1 MTTSTTV
8 RLVETVRDAWQGLPR
23 VLPTESK
30 VSFVQRLLDAGFRR
44 VDVGSFVSPS
54 RVPSMADTG
63 ELLARLRVPAAATL
77 TALVASESGLE
88 RLLAVS
94 AAGAGAAA
102 GSADGVS
109 GGAPVVREV
118 LYPFSLSERF
128 QRRNTERSREEAFAT
143 LQAVVARAHEA
154 RRTVYTTI
162 SMAFGNNEGDAF
174 DSAELRDWVA
184 RLHGAGVDRVG
195 LADTTAMADAAAIA
209 RVYGAVM
216 REARWAVPS
225 AHLHVTPENQR
236 ALLDAALDAGVRDI
250 DCALG
255 GLGGCQFAKGAVSN
269 VSTLPLVRHLLERGL
284 QPDLPAQAV
293 AALPELDL
301 AARTLA
307 AGSAAPATG

>member
-1 MTTSTTV
+1 MSTSATV

-30 VSFVQRLLDAGFRR
+30 VAFVQRLLDAGFPR

-54 RVPSMADTG
+54 RVPAMADTG
-63 ELLARLRVPAAATL
+63 ELLARLRVPAGATL
-77 TALVASESGLE
+77 TALVASESGLQ
-88 RLLAVS
+88 RLLAAPSVS
-94 AAGAGAAA
+94 
-102 GSADGVS
+102 
-109 GGAPVVREV
+109 EV

-154 RRTVYTTI
+154 RRTVYATI
-162 SMAFGNNEGDAF
+162 SMAFGNNEGDDF
-174 DSAELRDWVA
+174 DPAELRDWVA
-184 RLHGAGVDRVG
+184 RLHDAGVDRVG

-209 RVYGAVM
+209 SVYGAVM
-216 REARWAVPS
+216 REARWAVPG

-236 ALLDAALDAGVRDI
+236 VLLDAALDAGVRDI

-255 GLGGCQFAKGAVSN
+255 GLGGCQFAKGATSN

-284 QPDLPAQAV
+284 QLELSAQAV
-293 AALPELDL
+293 AALPGLDA
-301 AARTLA
+301 AARALA
-307 AGSAAPATG
+307 AGPAPANG